1 MKSVIYYITVA
12 VLFVLNKL
20 PMAVL
25 HFLSTLL
32 YYPVYYIAGYRRK
45 VVRDNLVKSFPEKSI
60 EEVKSIEKKFYRSLC
75 DYFVEMIKYYGMS
88 EEKIKKYMSW
98 FLSM

>member
-1 MKSVIYYITVA
+1 MKSVMYYIAVA
-12 VLFVLNKL
+12 ALFVLNKL

-75 DYFVEMIKYYGMS
+75 DYFVERIK
-88 EEKIKKYMSW
+88 
-98 FLSM
+98 